1 MARRDDFYRI
11 TDARPP
17 LSADLGSRTRV
28 YLWSMGIRTLC
39 FLGAVVASFIFHW
52 VIVGLILMIGA
63 ITLPY
68 IAVVM
73 ANAGHKNGD
82 PQPLPPLIIADTASL
97 PPGHPDRTNP
107 TS

>member
-17 LSADLGSRTRV
+17 LSHDLGSRTRV

-39 FLGAVVASFIFHW
+39 FLGAVFVSFALHW
-52 VIVGLILMIGA
+52 VIVGLILMIA
-63 ITLPY
+63 AVSLPY

-73 ANAGHKNGD
+73 ANAGHENGEA
-82 PQPLPPLIIADTASL
+82 QPLPPMVLADTAAL

-107 TS
+107 TG